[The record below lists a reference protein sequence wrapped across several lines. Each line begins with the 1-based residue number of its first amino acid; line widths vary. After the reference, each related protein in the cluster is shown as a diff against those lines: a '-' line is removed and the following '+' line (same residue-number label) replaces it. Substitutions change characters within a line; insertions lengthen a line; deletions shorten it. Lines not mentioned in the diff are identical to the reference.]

1 MILFLHLFGYPVVAG
16 RTPWGR
22 RVFPSFVSPSLCP
35 GVFLELDHEFFLN
48 FGMVLETQ
56 MKRVA
61 ESDFLEKTFLAPKLR
76 IWSTLGQTNFFEFIE
91 KFGLIFYWICSI
103 ICSIFTEFDVFLHKS
118 HIREKSHSWGVC
130 QNAVSQLDCQIFK
143 STLSPEQ
150 VDGIAW
156 FSACWY
162 KFTKTKSWSKFFWA
176 CMIKKLVQP
185 V

>member
-76 IWSTLGQTNFFEFIE
+76 IWSTLGQTE
-91 KFGLIFYWICSI
+91 IFLNLLKNLVLF
-103 ICSIFTEFDVFLHKS
+103 FTEFVLLFVLFLLNLMFS
-118 HIREKSHSWGVC
+118 C
-130 QNAVSQLDCQIFK
+130 TNPIFGK
-143 STLSPEQ
+143 NLILEVWVKMLS
-150 VDGIAW
+150 ANW
-156 FSACWY
+156 SARFLNRLY
-162 KFTKTKSWSKFFWA
+162 LQSKL
-176 CMIKKLVQP
+176 ME
-185 V
+185 

>member
-76 IWSTLGQTNFFEFIE
+76 IWSTLGQT
-91 KFGLIFYWICSI
+91 KIFLNLLKNLVLF
-103 ICSIFTEFDVFLHKS
+103 FTEFVLLFVLFLLNLMFS
-118 HIREKSHSWGVC
+118 C
-130 QNAVSQLDCQIFK
+130 TNPIFGK
-143 STLSPEQ
+143 NLILEVWVKMLSANW
-150 VDGIAW
+150 IAR
-156 FSACWY
+156 FLNRLY
-162 KFTKTKSWSKFFWA
+162 LQSKL
-176 CMIKKLVQP
+176 ME
-185 V
+185 

>member
-1 MILFLHLFGYPVVAG
+1 MILFLHLFVYPVVAG

-76 IWSTLGQTNFFEFIE
+76 IWSTLGQTE
-91 KFGLIFYWICSI
+91 IFLNLLKNLVLF
-103 ICSIFTEFDVFLHKS
+103 FTEFVLLFVLFLLNLMFS
-118 HIREKSHSWGVC
+118 C
-130 QNAVSQLDCQIFK
+130 TNPIFGK
-143 STLSPEQ
+143 NLILEVWVKMLSAIW
-150 VDGIAW
+150 IAR
-156 FSACWY
+156 FLNRLY
-162 KFTKTKSWSKFFWA
+162 LQSKL
-176 CMIKKLVQP
+176 ME
-185 V
+185 

>member
-76 IWSTLGQTNFFEFIE
+76 IWSTLGQTE
-91 KFGLIFYWICSI
+91 IFLNLLKNLVLF
-103 ICSIFTEFDVFLHKS
+103 FTEFVLLFVLFLLNLMFS
-118 HIREKSHSWGVC
+118 C
-130 QNAVSQLDCQIFK
+130 TNPIFGK
-143 STLSPEQ
+143 NLILEVWVKMLS
-150 VDGIAW
+150 ANS
-156 FSACWY
+156 SARFLNRLY
-162 KFTKTKSWSKFFWA
+162 LQSKL
-176 CMIKKLVQP
+176 ME
-185 V
+185 

>member
-76 IWSTLGQTNFFEFIE
+76 IWSTLGQTE
-91 KFGLIFYWICSI
+91 IFLNLLKNLVLF
-103 ICSIFTEFDVFLHKS
+103 FTEFVLLFVLFLLNLMFS
-118 HIREKSHSWGVC
+118 C
-130 QNAVSQLDCQIFK
+130 TNPIFGK
-143 STLSPEQ
+143 NLILEVWVKMLSAIW
-150 VDGIAW
+150 IAR
-156 FSACWY
+156 FLNRLY
-162 KFTKTKSWSKFFWA
+162 LQSKL
-176 CMIKKLVQP
+176 ME
-185 V
+185 

>member
-76 IWSTLGQTNFFEFIE
+76 IWSTLGQTE
-91 KFGLIFYWICSI
+91 IFLNLLKNLVLF
-103 ICSIFTEFDVFLHKS
+103 FTEFVLLFVLFLLNLMFS
-118 HIREKSHSWGVC
+118 C
-130 QNAVSQLDCQIFK
+130 TNPIFGK
-143 STLSPEQ
+143 NLILEVWVKMLSANW
-150 VDGIAW
+150 IAR
-156 FSACWY
+156 FLNRLY
-162 KFTKTKSWSKFFWA
+162 LQSKL
-176 CMIKKLVQP
+176 ME
-185 V
+185 